1 MENLNIYKKA
11 LKETWFKIKK
21 GTLTGCVAGLIAI
34 SSLTGCKGNKSDI
47 SDKDV
52 TVSNVLEAVSE
63 DNDEKIDDMLLNL
76 ETSGHKIVQI
86 M

>member
-34 SSLTGCKGNKSDI
+34 SSLTGCKESKSDI
-47 SDKDV
+47 TGENI
-52 TVSNVLEAVSE
+52 TVSNVLEAMSE
-63 DNDEKIDDMLLNL
+63 DNEEKIDDMLLNL
-76 ETSGHKIVQI
+76 ETFGYKK
-86 M
+86 